1 MSLGMDLESLFLN
14 HFAIE
19 KTPNIF
25 NLIKA
30 AIHVGTWKYPTRFK
44 KHKDEILMMLLNP
57 EKPGIGD
64 EIDSASTDEEEDEV
78 IDSASDEEQDE
89 EIDSVGD
96 EKEDEEIDSGGVE
109 FSVDDLHQ
117 TEKNS
122 SSRFQE
128 TDQETGQIL
137 GREGNYNVSKAKS
150 TLLKVRLSLNKT
162 RDIDDKLQHKHVDS
176 DKEKKTEVG
185 KCLSDSTESKNMS
198 CVTGSATKNS
208 PGGLRK
214 MNKDINHVEEK
225 QDCSSQKIKR
235 RIEGGGQLQKQRN
248 CSAITRPNQ
257 KTPHSSTVARPM
269 QKPAQSSTVATP
281 MEKPAQSSTVGRTMQ
296 KVTQSS
302 TVGRPVQKVTQS
314 TTVARPLM
322 EKTTQ
327 SINDMKSSG
336 MKFESSKR
344 KFEERVAEQK
354 NAKRRIIM
362 VDFHDMPKPAKDPSA
377 PKRCWDRRRR
387 S

>member
-1 MSLGMDLESLFLN
+1 MDLEELFLN
-14 HFAIE
+14 HFGIE
-19 KTPNIF
+19 RKPDIF
-25 NLIKA
+25 KLIKA
-30 AIHVGTWKYPTRFK
+30 AIHVGTWKYPTKFK

-57 EKPGIGD
+57 EKPGISD
-64 EIDSASTDEEEDEV
+64 EIDSASDEEEEEV
-78 IDSASDEEQDE
+78 IDSASDEEEDE
-89 EIDSVGD
+89 ETDCVGD
-96 EKEDEEIDSGGVE
+96 VEDEEIDSGGVE
-109 FSVDDLHQ
+109 FSDDLHQ
-117 TEKNS
+117 MEKSS

-128 TDQETGQIL
+128 TDQETCQIL

-150 TLLKVRLSLNKT
+150 NVLKVKLSLKKT
-162 RDIDDKLQHKHVDS
+162 RDIDDKVQHKHVES
-176 DKEKKTEVG
+176 DNKEKKTEVG

-198 CVTGSATKNS
+198 CVTGSTTKNS

-214 MNKDINHVEEK
+214 TDEDINRLEEK
-225 QDCSSQKIKR
+225 QDCSSQKINR
-235 RIEGGGQLQKQRN
+235 RLEGGGQLQKQRN

-257 KTPHSSTVARPM
+257 KTTQSSTVARPT
-269 QKPAQSSTVATP
+269 QKPAQSSTVSRP
-281 MEKPAQSSTVGRTMQ
+281 MQKPAESS
-296 KVTQSS
+296 
-302 TVGRPVQKVTQS
+302 
-314 TTVARPLM
+314 TVARPLM

-377 PKRCWDRRRR
+377 PKRCWDKRRRF
-387 S
+387 